1 MRFIYI
7 FLFSVLSFGI
17 VAETSEQYTYRAEFF
32 FGDIQEGKSYEDV
45 KAQNM
50 EYKKFLEEKGLQYGR
65 SLFVPIW
72 SGERKYDIIEYGY
85 WPDGQEQYKEWGAYM
100 NEYPAW
106 AAENSEFDGQAVE
119 TKRSIS
125 MRGVRAR
132 GIRIPQDERDRFK
145 FVDFQR
151 CSFVTG
157 GTMENLLDLNARVEA
172 SEIEMGNRAGYG
184 VHYLMPYRGASPDID
199 YDFVIMRHYYSAEK
213 RSDIVASYPEYRDMM
228 NEKGY
233 WDEFRANATC
243 GSQSTYRV
251 EWLYNTF
258 AN

>member
-32 FGDIQEGKSYEDV
+32 FGDIEEGKSYEDV

-228 NEKGY
+228 NEKGFINVVVL
-233 WDEFRANATC
+233 DL
-243 GSQSTYRV
+243 V
-251 EWLYNTF
+251 
-258 AN
+258 

>member
-7 FLFSVLSFGI
+7 FLFSVFSFGI

-157 GTMENLLDLNARVEA
+157 GTMEKLLDLNARVEA

-184 VHYLMPYRGASPDID
+184 VHYLMPYRGASPDTN
-199 YDFVIMRHYYSAEK
+199 YDFVIMRHYYSAKK

-228 NEKGY
+228 NKKGY
-233 WDEFRANATC
+233 WDEFRANANC
-243 GSQSTYRV
+243 GPQSTYRV

-258 AN
+258 AD

>member
-106 AAENSEFDGQAVE
+106 AAENSEFDGQVVE

-157 GTMENLLDLNARVEA
+157 GTMEKLLDLNARVEA

-184 VHYLMPYRGASPDID
+184 VHYLMPYRGASPDTN
-199 YDFVIMRHYYSAEK
+199 YDFVIMRHYYSAKK

-228 NEKGY
+228 NKKGY
-233 WDEFRANATC
+233 WDEFRANANC
-243 GSQSTYRV
+243 GPQSTYRV

-258 AN
+258 AD

>member
-7 FLFSVLSFGI
+7 FLFSVFSFGI

-106 AAENSEFDGQAVE
+106 AAENSEFDGQVVE

-125 MRGVRAR
+125 MIGVRAR

-157 GTMENLLDLNARVEA
+157 GTMEKLLDLNARVEA

-184 VHYLMPYRGASPDID
+184 VHYLMPYRGASPDTN
-199 YDFVIMRHYYSAEK
+199 YDFVIMRHYYSAKK

-228 NEKGY
+228 NKKRLLG
-233 WDEFRANATC
+233 
-243 GSQSTYRV
+243 
-251 EWLYNTF
+251 
-258 AN
+258 

>member
-1 MRFIYI
+1 
-7 FLFSVLSFGI
+7 
-17 VAETSEQYTYRAEFF
+17 
-32 FGDIQEGKSYEDV
+32 
-45 KAQNM
+45 
-50 EYKKFLEEKGLQYGR
+50 
-65 SLFVPIW
+65 
-72 SGERKYDIIEYGY
+72 
-85 WPDGQEQYKEWGAYM
+85 
-100 NEYPAW
+100 
-106 AAENSEFDGQAVE
+106 
-119 TKRSIS
+119 

-132 GIRIPQDERDRFK
+132 GIRIPQEERDRFK

-151 CSFVTG
+151 CSFVSG

-184 VHYLMPYRGASPDID
+184 VHYLMPYRGASADID
-199 YDFVIMRHYYSAEK
+199 YDFVIMRHYYSAQK

-258 AN
+258 TD

>member
-1 MRFIYI
+1 MKLFYSTLLI
-7 FLFSVLSFGI
+7 FFVSDSL
-17 VAETSEQYTYRAEFF
+17 AETSEQYKYRAEFF
-32 FGDIQEGKSYEDV
+32 FGNITEGNTYEDV
-45 KAQNM
+45 KSQNM
-50 EYKKFLEEKGLQYGR
+50 EYLKFLKENDLKYGR
-65 SLFVPIW
+65 ALFVPIW
-72 SGERKYDIIEYGY
+72 AGETEYDIIEYGW
-85 WPDGQEQYKEWGAYM
+85 WPNGQEQYKEWGAYM

-151 CSFVTG
+151 CNFVAE

-184 VHYLMPYRGASPDID
+184 VHYLMPYRGASPDTD
-199 YDFVIMRHYYSAEK
+199 YDFVIMRHYYSAKK

-233 WDEFRANATC
+233 WDEFRANANC

-258 AN
+258 TD

>member
-7 FLFSVLSFGI
+7 FLFSVFSFGI

-106 AAENSEFDGQAVE
+106 AAENSEFDGQVVE

-157 GTMENLLDLNARVEA
+157 GTMEKLLDLNARVEA

-184 VHYLMPYRGASPDID
+184 VHYLMPYRGASPDTN
-199 YDFVIMRHYYSAEK
+199 YDFVIMRHYYSAKK

-228 NEKGY
+228 NKKGY
-233 WDEFRANATC
+233 WDEFRANANC
-243 GSQSTYRV
+243 GPQSTYRV

-258 AN
+258 AD

>member
-1 MRFIYI
+1 
-7 FLFSVLSFGI
+7 
-17 VAETSEQYTYRAEFF
+17 
-32 FGDIQEGKSYEDV
+32 
-45 KAQNM
+45 
-50 EYKKFLEEKGLQYGR
+50 
-65 SLFVPIW
+65 
-72 SGERKYDIIEYGY
+72 
-85 WPDGQEQYKEWGAYM
+85 
-100 NEYPAW
+100 
-106 AAENSEFDGQAVE
+106 
-119 TKRSIS
+119 

-258 AN
+258 TD